1 MLNRRVVISEKG
13 GPEVLQVITD
23 ELGPPAAGEA
33 QVRVLASGVAY
44 GDVFKRRGLGTLSGS
59 PKIPFTPGYDLV
71 GIVESV
77 GPTVAGVKPGDR
89 VAAFVVNG
97 ANAERVNVREDLL
110 VPVPEGVDA
119 VDALCLVLNYVT
131 ADQMLH
137 RVARVRAGQRVLVH
151 GAAGGVGTALLELG
165 RLDGLEMYG
174 TASAGKHA
182 IVREF
187 GAIPIDYQ
195 HENFVKRVLAL
206 TKDGVDVVLDPIGG
220 ANLPRS
226 RATLRKGGMLVI
238 YGASAAIEAGLSG
251 VLATLARFSL
261 YKLSADGRSY
271 RFYGIHDQPS
281 IQADLRRL
289 FGLLSEKKLRP
300 VVGARRPLAEAAK
313 AHQMLDSASVI
324 GKIVLVSEYAGA

>member
-1 MLNRRVVISEKG
+1 MLNRRVVITEKG
-13 GPEVLQVITD
+13 GPEVLQVITE
-23 ELGPPAAGEA
+23 ELRPPAAGQA

-71 GIVESV
+71 GVVESI
-77 GPTVAGVKPGDR
+77 GPGVARVKPGER

-97 ANAERVNVREDLL
+97 ANAERVNVRDDLL
-110 VPVPEGVDA
+110 VAVPESVDP
-119 VDALCLVLNYVT
+119 VEALCLVLNYVT

-137 RVARVRAGQRVLVH
+137 RVAHVRAGQRVLVH

-165 RLDGLEMYG
+165 RLEGLEMYG

-182 IVREF
+182 IVREL
-187 GAIPIDYQ
+187 AATPIDYRN
-195 HENFVKRVLAL
+195 EDFVERVLAL
-206 TKDGVDVVLDPIGG
+206 TKDGVDLVLDPIGG
-220 ANLPRS
+220 PNLSRS
-226 RATLRKGGMLVI
+226 RATLRKGGMLVM
-238 YGASAAIEAGLSG
+238 YGASAAIDAGILG

-289 FGLLSEKKLRP
+289 LGLLSAKKLRP
-300 VVGARRPLAEAAK
+300 IVGARLPLAEAAK
-313 AHQMLDSASVI
+313 AHQMLDSASAI
-324 GKIVLVSEYAGA
+324 GKIVLVSE